1 MARVCSLML
10 GAKKAGGSVDGD
22 VVASIA
28 ETAEGSALLQLAA
41 HLAAL
46 LAAPGPLGVI
56 SRGALA
62 LMARPRPIRGAEQG
76 ELVGTNLK
84 GAGALRVRFALFV
97 GGGSGGKEWKPGKDA
112 SQWWGRRD
120 ALCRSVAAA
129 LWRTEGA
136 AWAHV
141 EEVLLVFDDLGV
153 LALTPSAACALRVPT
168 ERALVKRDVAIAVK
182 VIVAIAFK
190 AVVDAG

>member
-1 MARVCSLML
+1 MLGDLIWLLAGRGEGEPMARVCSLML

-56 SRGALA
+56 SRGELA

-84 GAGALRVRFALFV
+84 GAGALRGRFALFV
-97 GGGSGGKEWKPGKDA
+97 GGGH
-112 SQWWGRRD
+112 
-120 ALCRSVAAA
+120 LVAAA
-129 LWRTEGA
+129 IRQASSLLRGSGA
-136 AWAHV
+136 M
-141 EEVLLVFDDLGV
+141 
-153 LALTPSAACALRVPT
+153 TSNS
-168 ERALVKRDVAIAVK
+168 K
-182 VIVAIAFK
+182 VR
-190 AVVDAG
+190 